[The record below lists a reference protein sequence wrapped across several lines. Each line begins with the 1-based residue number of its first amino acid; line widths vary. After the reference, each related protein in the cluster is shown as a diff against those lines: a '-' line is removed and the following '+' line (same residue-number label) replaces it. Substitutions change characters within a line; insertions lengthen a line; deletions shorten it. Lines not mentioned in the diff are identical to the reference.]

1 MEEKVLYQI
10 KNLDRIV
17 FRCIF
22 NGSSVGDCDIKT
34 IKMPT
39 QTQMH
44 IIAYL
49 IKHQNEE
56 VYQKD
61 LEEVLNLRRA
71 TVSGVLHTMEKNN
84 LIKRITDDK
93 DTRIKKI
100 ILDEKAYQIF
110 KKNSRKIKKIEK
122 EISKDI
128 SKDDMKIFFKVID
141 KMKNN
146 LNEYATNN
154 IEKNN

>member
-1 MEEKVLYQI
+1 MDQKVLYQI
-10 KNLDRIV
+10 RDLDKMI

-22 NGSSVGDCDIKT
+22 NGNDIEDNRCIRNMK
-34 IKMPT
+34 IPT
-39 QTQMH
+39 QTQMQ
-44 IIAYL
+44 IISYI

-84 LIKRITDDK
+84 LIKRITDSK
-93 DTRIKKI
+93 DTRVKKI
-100 ILDEKAYQIF
+100 ILDGKTQEIF
-110 KKNSRKIKKIEK
+110 NKNEKKIEK
-122 EISKDI
+122 LEKIITKDI
-128 SKDDMKIFFKVID
+128 SKNNMDTFMKVLQ

-146 LNEYATNN
+146 INEYVIEDNN
-154 IEKNN
+154 

>member
-1 MEEKVLYQI
+1 MEKKILYQI
-10 KNLDRIV
+10 KNLDKMV

-22 NGSSVGDCDIKT
+22 NGSNVEDCEIKDMR
-34 IKMPT
+34 MPT

-71 TVSGVLHTMEKNN
+71 TVSGVLHTMEKNE

-100 ILDEKAYQIF
+100 ILDGKAHQIY
-110 KKNSRKIKKIEK
+110 KKNSKKITKLE
-122 EISKDI
+122 EVVVKDI
-128 SKDDMKIFFKVID
+128 SDEDIKIFFKVVE
-141 KMKNN
+141 KMKEN
-146 LNEYATNN
+146 LENYATNM
-154 IEKNN
+154 KK

>member
-1 MEEKVLYQI
+1 MEKKILYQI
-10 KNLDRIV
+10 KNLDKMI

-22 NGSSVGDCDIKT
+22 NGSNVEDCKIKDIK
-34 IKMPT
+34 IPT

-71 TVSGVLHTMEKNN
+71 TVSGVLHTMEKNE

-93 DTRIKKI
+93 DTRSKKI
-100 ILDEKAYQIF
+100 ILAGKAYQIF
-110 KKNSRKIKKIEK
+110 EKNSKKIAKLE
-122 EISKDI
+122 EVIVKDI
-128 SKDDMKIFFKVID
+128 SDEDIKFFLKIIEKMKENLSDYAIDMKK
-141 KMKNN
+141 
-146 LNEYATNN
+146 
-154 IEKNN
+154 

>member
-1 MEEKVLYQI
+1 MEKKILYQI
-10 KNLDRIV
+10 KNLDKMI

-22 NGSSVGDCDIKT
+22 NGSNIEDCQIKDM
-34 IKMPT
+34 KMPT

-84 LIKRITDDK
+84 LIKRLTDDK

-110 KKNSRKIKKIEK
+110 EKNRKKIEK
-122 EISKDI
+122 LEKVAIEDI
-128 SKDDMKIFFKVID
+128 SDNDMKTFLKVIEKMKKNLD
-141 KMKNN
+141 NYATNMKNN
-146 LNEYATNN
+146 S
-154 IEKNN
+154 